1 MKKCDQKRLGK
12 EMIEK
17 SRLYL
22 FKQLNFVYFLQ
33 LRLHKKNCI
42 FMSTRVGGRAVQDR
56 KDMSNYVEILLLRK
70 RGNYT
75 EHLIDAKEVPLKIK
89 GKWRLH
95 GKGF

>member
-1 MKKCDQKRLGK
+1 M
-12 EMIEK
+12 
-17 SRLYL
+17 
-22 FKQLNFVYFLQ
+22 
-33 LRLHKKNCI
+33 
-42 FMSTRVGGRAVQDR
+42 QDR
-56 KDMSNYVEILLLRK
+56 KDTSNYVEILLLRK